1 MAKKQMYCVF
11 KIDVVKCLD
20 KTPNGR
26 AESERA
32 DSWSYVFRPF
42 KEYGLVDS
50 KGVLDIFSKHI
61 KIDVGQPIKSYL
73 IDKNNV
79 INCYIEYSSIL
90 MSGSKIL
97 VFKQFDSEFS
107 EVKDGQ
113 IYSYNSVSNL
123 AKKTKR
129 DDDGGYLEI
138 YENSRIHRIIK
149 NLIYAQLQA
158 NSRSIF

>member
-1 MAKKQMYCVF
+1 MAKKQMYSIF
-11 KIDVVKCLD
+11 KVDVVKCID
-20 KTPNGR
+20 KTPNFFGHG
-26 AESERA
+26 ERA

-50 KGVLDIFSKHI
+50 KSVLDIFSRQI
-61 KIDVGQPIKSYL
+61 KVDVGQPIKSYL

-90 MSGSKIL
+90 MSGSKIV
-97 VFKQFDSEFS
+97 VFKEFDSEFS
-107 EVKDGQ
+107 EVKNGQ

-129 DDDGGYLEI
+129 DEDGSYLET

-149 NLIYAQLQA
+149 NLIYAQLQT
-158 NSRSIF
+158 SGRSIF